1 MNGYALW
8 EGILIAYD
16 LYANKCT
23 KQYEKF
29 GYYADKVPF
38 TWADCEAAYD
48 VIMSIAPGKERW
60 RILNDWK
67 DGRYPPDDY
76 DPWKQALEVL

>member
-1 MNGYALW
+1 MYGYALW

-16 LYANKCT
+16 LYANKCK

-38 TWADCEAAYD
+38 TWADCEAAYNLVVD
-48 VIMSIAPGKERW
+48 VPHVERW
-60 RILNDWK
+60 RIIQEWRRS
-67 DGRYPPDDY
+67 GAYPPDDY
-76 DPWKQALEVL
+76 DPRKQALEAL